1 VAGSGISGVRVLTR
15 RVCGRFAGALAL
27 LLALPAPARAQED
40 APGRDEALATADSI
54 RAALVQPP
62 GEPPS
67 DWVDVAET
75 PLKVVGFPLRLA
87 FVTLPG
93 WLASQI
99 TAPRPPGPL
108 VRAYRAVDAWGARP
122 AIRTSIG
129 PRSAAAL
136 ELQLHRWEPAYIHT
150 AISRRG
156 SQRHRAGV
164 LLSGRRATFTA
175 EARWQRDAQVPFY
188 GVGSDTD
195 RERGLY
201 RRDYWDVR
209 ARGGFRP
216 SRAWSFDLG
225 AGFEDNRIGDPV
237 WTDGTTLEEQFDT
250 SQLYGATERTR
261 YLRLDGGATLD
272 LTGWKDFQDR
282 GGWFRAQGGIYRGVG
297 GTDSDFHFLTGI
309 AQGYLPLNDRQQLA
323 LRGLA
328 SIVRADGGEGV
339 PFFHLSKLGGAET
352 ALGYPSSRFTDNDMI
367 ALQAEW
373 RYEVW
378 RDIHNL
384 VRSEFFLYF
393 SEGAVA
399 PRLQEIGRGDWQP
412 SYGVGGRL
420 AARERLLG
428 VAYLGWSDEG
438 VHVGL
443 RGAWPL

>member
-1 VAGSGISGVRVLTR
+1 MRVLIRPTR
-15 RVCGRFAGALAL
+15 GVAALAL
-27 LLALPAPARAQED
+27 AMLLLIRASPASAQEETPAGD
-40 APGRDEALATADSI
+40 GKLATADSI
-54 RAALVQPP
+54 RAALVRPP

-67 DWVDVAET
+67 DWVDVAEA
-75 PLKVVGFPLRLA
+75 PLKVIGFPFRLV
-87 FVTLPG
+87 FVALPG
-93 WLASQI
+93 WLATQI
-99 TAPRPPGPL
+99 TAPRPPGAL

-122 AIRTSIG
+122 TIRTSIG
-129 PRSAAAL
+129 PRSAAAV
-136 ELQLHRWEPAYIHT
+136 EIQLHRWEPLYVHT
-150 AISRRG
+150 ALSRRG

-164 LLSGRRATFTA
+164 LLSGRRSTFTA

-188 GVGSDTD
+188 GVGPDTD

-201 RRDYWDVR
+201 RRDFWDVR

-216 SRAWSFDLG
+216 NRTWAFDVG
-225 AGFEDNRIGDPV
+225 AGFEDNRIGDPI
-237 WTDGTTLEEQFDT
+237 WTDDATLDERFDT
-250 SQLYGATERTR
+250 SRLYGAEERTR
-261 YLRLDGGATLD
+261 YLRVDGGATLD
-272 LTGWKDFQDR
+272 LTRFEDFRDR
-282 GGWFRAQGGIYRGVG
+282 GAWFRAQGGLYRGVG
-297 GTDSDFHFLTGI
+297 DTDSDFHFLTGI
-309 AQGYLPLNDRQQLA
+309 AQGYLPLNGRQQLA

-339 PFFHLSKLGGAET
+339 PFFHLSKLGGPET
-352 ALGYPSSRFTDNDMI
+352 ALGYPSSRFNDNDVV

-393 SEGAVA
+393 AEGAVGR
-399 PRLQEIGRGDWQP
+399 RLHEIGSGDWQP

-428 VAYLGWSDEG
+428 VAFLGWSDEG

>member
-1 VAGSGISGVRVLTR
+1 MRALIRSAR
-15 RVCGRFAGALAL
+15 GRSVGALSL
-27 LLALPAPARAQED
+27 LLALAGPARAQEG
-40 APGRDEALATADSI
+40 PGERDEALATADSI
-54 RAALVQPP
+54 RAALVRPP
-62 GEPPS
+62 GEPPA
-67 DWVDVAET
+67 DWVDVAEV
-75 PLKVVGFPLRLA
+75 PLQVIGFPLRLA
-87 FVTLPG
+87 FVALPG
-93 WLASQI
+93 WLATQI

-108 VRAYRAVDAWGARP
+108 VRAYRAVDAWGVRP
-122 AIRTSIG
+122 TIRTSIG
-129 PRSAAAL
+129 PRSAAAV
-136 ELQLHRWEPAYIHT
+136 ELQVHRWEPFYAHS
-150 AISRRG
+150 ALSRRG

-164 LLSGRRATFTA
+164 LLSGRRSTFTA

-188 GVGSDTD
+188 GIGPDTERD
-195 RERGLY
+195 RGLY

-216 SRAWSFDLG
+216 SRTWSFDLG
-225 AGFEDNRIGDPV
+225 AGFEENRIGDPI
-237 WTDGTTLEEQFDT
+237 WTDDTTLEERFGA
-250 SQLYGATERTR
+250 SGLYGARERTR

-282 GGWFRAQGGIYRGVG
+282 GAWFRAQGGVYRGVG

-309 AQGYLPLNDRQQLA
+309 AQGYLPLNGRQQLA

-339 PFFHLSKLGGAET
+339 PFFHLSKLGGPET
-352 ALGYPSSRFTDNDMI
+352 ALGYPSSRFNDNDMI

-393 SEGAVA
+393 AEGAVGR
-399 PRLQEIGRGDWQP
+399 RLDEVGSGDWRP

-428 VAYLGWSDEG
+428 VAFVGWSGEG
-438 VHVGL
+438 VHLGL